1 MNSKS
6 FNGQN
11 LRNARLY
18 RRMTLNE
25 LASKI
30 NISKQSIS
38 LYENGRTMP
47 DFEKIINISY
57 VLDFPY

>member
-47 DFEKIINISY
+47 DFEK
-57 VLDFPY
+57 